1 MGFTSDVQATTFTG
15 ATSNVIIAPS
25 VRLKGIIIAP
35 SNSTSAAYVELKTTS
50 ATGATLFKTSVLK
63 GCMVNFL
70 LPADGIPFP
79 KGVYV
84 STVTNIATVTLITS
98 KYSGPGLTPS
108 NPV

>member
-1 MGFTSDVQATTFTG
+1 MGFISDVQATTFTS

-35 SNSTSAAYVELKTTS
+35 AVTTTSAYVQLKTTS
-50 ATGATLFKTSVLK
+50 ATGATLFETSIPAY
-63 GCMVNFL
+63 GMVNML

>member
-1 MGFTSDVQATTFTG
+1 MGFTSDVQATTFTS

-35 SNSTSAAYVELKTTS
+35 SSAVSSAYVQLKTTS
-50 ATGATLFKTSVLK
+50 ATGATLFETSVPAYA
-63 GCMVNFL
+63 MVNML
-70 LPADGIPFP
+70 LSADGIPFP
-79 KGVYV
+79 KGIYV
-84 STVTNIATVTLITS
+84 STLTNVASVTLITS

>member
-1 MGFTSDVQATTFTG
+1 MASKGDIQATRFTA
-15 ATSNVIIAPS
+15 ATSNAVIAPAVRLRGIIA
-25 VRLKGIIIAP
+25 
-35 SNSTSAAYVELKTTS
+35 SNTDATNAGVVELKTTS
-50 ATGATLFKTSVLK
+50 ATGATLFETAVTEGS
-63 GCMVNFL
+63 MVNML

-84 STVTNIATVTLITS
+84 STLTNIATVTLITS

>member
-1 MGFTSDVQATTFTG
+1 MAYISDVQATTFTS

-35 SNSTSAAYVELKTTS
+35 LVNTTNAVVELKTTS
-50 ATGATLFKTSVLK
+50 ATGATLFKTAVTEGSMLS
-63 GCMVNFL
+63 ML

-84 STVTNIATVTLITS
+84 STLTNVATVTLITS
-98 KYSGPGLTPS
+98 KYSGPALTPS

>member
-1 MGFTSDVQATTFTG
+1 MAFISDVQATTFTS

-35 SNSTSAAYVELKTTS
+35 LVNTTNAVVELKTTS
-50 ATGATLFKTSVLK
+50 ATGATLFETAVTEGS
-63 GCMVNFL
+63 MVNML

-84 STVTNIATVTLITS
+84 STLTNIATVTLITS

>member
-1 MGFTSDVQATTFTG
+1 MGFISDVQATTFTS

-35 SNSTSAAYVELKTTS
+35 AVTTTSAYVQLKTTS
-50 ATGATLFKTSVLK
+50 ATGATLFETSI
-63 GCMVNFL
+63 
-70 LPADGIPFP
+70 PAYGIPFP